1 MGVQIILIFH
11 VLIAICLIALVL
23 VQQGKGA
30 TAGVAFGSGASNT
43 VFGSRGSR
51 GFLYKLTGG
60 IAIAF
65 FATSII
71 LTYLAAHNVKNAREA
86 EDIPGLTVPIKQV
99 DPSNSAPQAIIK
111 PPV

>member
-11 VLIAICLIALVL
+11 VLIAVCLIALVL

-30 TAGVAFGSGASNT
+30 TAGVALGGGASGT

-60 IAIAF
+60 FAIAF
-65 FATSII
+65 FATSIA
-71 LTYLAAHNVKNAREA
+71 LTYLAAHNLKDAQE
-86 EDIPGLTVPIKQV
+86 ETDIPGLTTPVKQV
-99 DPSNSAPQAIIK
+99 SPVSAPQAPIK
-111 PPV
+111 PAV

>member
-23 VQQGKGA
+23 LQQGKGA
-30 TAGVAFGSGASNT
+30 TAGAAFGAGASGT
-43 VFGSRGSR
+43 VFGSRGSK

-60 IAIAF
+60 LAIAF

-71 LTYLAAHNVKNAREA
+71 LTYLAAHNAA
-86 EDIPGLTVPIKQV
+86 DAQLEDNIPGLTEPVKQVNSNAPAAPIK
-99 DPSNSAPQAIIK
+99 PSI
-111 PPV
+111 